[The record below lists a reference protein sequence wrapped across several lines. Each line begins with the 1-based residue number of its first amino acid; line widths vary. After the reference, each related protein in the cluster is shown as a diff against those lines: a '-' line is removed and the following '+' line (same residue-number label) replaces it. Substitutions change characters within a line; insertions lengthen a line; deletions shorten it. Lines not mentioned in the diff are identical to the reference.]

1 MAPKP
6 PLISFEEAATIPIAF
21 LTAAYALEDLGRLA
35 AEERV
40 LIHSA
45 SGGVGLAALQLAR
58 RTGALV
64 FATAGTTEKRAYLEG
79 LGVPHVMDSRS
90 LAFADLVMAR
100 TEGRGVDV
108 ILNSLAGE
116 AIPRGLAI
124 LSDHGRFLEIGK
136 RDIYQN
142 AKVGLAP
149 FRRNL
154 SLFAIDLDRMIRERP
169 VVLGALLRRLAED
182 VRKGALSPLPHQ
194 VVPVSEITTAFRAM
208 QQGRHIGKIVV
219 SMRRA
224 ARCDRARR

>member
-1 MAPKP
+1 M
-6 PLISFEEAATIPIAF
+6 
-21 LTAAYALEDLGRLA
+21 LA
-35 AEERV
+35 WRPCSWRGAGAE
-40 LIHSA
+40 
-45 SGGVGLAALQLAR
+45 
-58 RTGALV
+58 V

-90 LAFADLVMAR
+90 LAFADQVMAL

-142 AKVGLAP
+142 ARVGLAP

-154 SLFAIDLDRMIRERP
+154 SFFAIDLDRMIRERP
-169 VVLGALLRRLAED
+169 AVLGAILRRLAED
-182 VRKGALSPLPHQ
+182 VQKGAALPAA
-194 VVPVSEITTAFRAM
+194 PPGRARL
-208 QQGRHIGKIVV
+208 GDHHGLPRD
-219 SMRRA
+219 A
-224 ARCDRARR
+224 ARQAHR